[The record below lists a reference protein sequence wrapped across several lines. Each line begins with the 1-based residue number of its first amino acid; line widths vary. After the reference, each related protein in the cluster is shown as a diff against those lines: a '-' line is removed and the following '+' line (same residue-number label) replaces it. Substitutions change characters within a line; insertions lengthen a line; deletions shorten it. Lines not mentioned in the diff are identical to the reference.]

1 LNNEIQDLL
10 SLVDFEGQ
18 KCILY
23 RRALGPI
30 RNKRNALSENDFGW
44 WELPRNRART
54 ADYLVVIENNRII
67 EVRDVT
73 EWLESSA
80 KVGRLKCMSEPSDNL
95 KHLLGKSVLGIY
107 NSRDRTILR
116 FVNC

>member
-1 LNNEIQDLL
+1 MNNEIQDPL

-30 RNKRNALSENDFGW
+30 RNKISSLNENDFGW

-67 EVRDVT
+67 EVRVVT
-73 EWLESSA
+73 EWLESNA
-80 KVGRLKCMSEPSDNL
+80 KAGRLKCLSEPTDNL
-95 KHLLGKSVLGIY
+95 KHLLGKSVLRIY